1 MNENVVEIQNG
12 DCLQKQLSNGTTCYD
27 VTAEDVE
34 VLSQEEEWKILAV
47 VIIIERLVALMVV
60 PTIVI
65 GSLCIIII
73 AANGWLISWM
83 FVDVQII
90 KV

>member
-1 MNENVVEIQNG
+1 MNANVVEIQNG

-47 VIIIERLVALMVV
+47 VIERLVSLMVV

-65 GSLCIIII
+65 GSSCIIFI
-73 AANGWLISWM
+73 AANG
-83 FVDVQII
+83 
-90 KV
+90 